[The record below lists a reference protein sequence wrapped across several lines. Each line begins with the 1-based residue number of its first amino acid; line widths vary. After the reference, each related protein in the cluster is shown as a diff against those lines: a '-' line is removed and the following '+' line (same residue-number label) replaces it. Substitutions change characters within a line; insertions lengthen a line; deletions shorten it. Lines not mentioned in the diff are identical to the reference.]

1 VSSQPEPPLPL
12 APRVVRA
19 LALILPAVAIL
30 GAGLAIWLHQGAEG
44 ALGPADFVASPVS
57 EDRPAPDF
65 EIQTLDGNGQ
75 LSVTAF
81 RGKVVVLN
89 LWASWCVPCRTEAQA
104 LESVWREFAG
114 RGVQVIGVD
123 HADTRGDARAFQRE
137 FGLSYPMAFDPKGSV
152 AAAYGALGIPTTY
165 VISAHGRITYRFLGR
180 ATTRDLSRIV
190 EQVLTQEG

>member
-1 VSSQPEPPLPL
+1 
-12 APRVVRA
+12 VVRA
-19 LALILPAVAIL
+19 LALILPVVAIL
-30 GAGLAIWLHQGAEG
+30 GAGLAIWLHRGAGG
-44 ALGPADFVASPVS
+44 ALGSADFVASPVP

-65 EIQTLDGNGQ
+65 DVQTLDGNGQ

-104 LESVWREFAG
+104 MESVWREFTG

-123 HADTRGDARAFQRE
+123 HADTRGDAQAFQRE
-137 FGLSYPMAFDPKGSV
+137 FGLTYSMAFDPKGSV

-165 VISAHGRITYRFLGR
+165 VISAQGQIRYRFLGR
-180 ATTRDLSRIV
+180 ATARELTRIV
-190 EQVLTQEG
+190 EQVMTQEG